1 MSQKDQ
7 KKWVGWSL
15 EERDPQVIRNF
26 MPIWQWFYNYY
37 FRVKTDGWEHIPDG
51 QVLLVGSHNG
61 GLAAPDMTMMM
72 YDWFQRFGTERLAY
86 GLMHPIAWNTYRP
99 LARFASQTGA
109 IRAHPNMA
117 IAAFERGASVLVYP
131 GGAEDVFR
139 PFYRRDK
146 IEFAG
151 RKGFIKLALRQKVP
165 IVPLI
170 SKGAHETMIVLGDVY
185 QIARQLEK
193 QGILPQLLPSNSLAP
208 EILPIFLGLPWGIG
222 LGPLPNFP
230 FPTNIHTRVCKP
242 ISFERYGAEAASD
255 RRYVA
260 RCYYEVVTQMQQ
272 ELDRLYL
279 EA

>member
-1 MSQKDQ
+1 MSRRD
-7 KKWVGWSL
+7 KKKNFGWSL
-15 EERDPQVIRNF
+15 DERDPQVIKDF
-26 MPIWQWFYNYY
+26 MPIWQWFYEYY
-37 FRVKTDGWEHIPDG
+37 FRVKTDGWEFMPDG

-72 YDWFQRFGTERLAY
+72 YDWFRRFGTERLAY
-86 GLMHPIAWNTYRP
+86 GLMHPIVWSVYEP
-99 LARFASQTGA
+99 MARFAAQTGA
-109 IRAHPNMA
+109 IRANPKMA

-139 PFYRRDK
+139 PFCRRNK

-170 SKGAHETMIVLGDVY
+170 SKGAHETIIVLGDIY
-185 QIARQLEK
+185 QFGKQLHEK
-193 QGILPQLLPSNSLAP
+193 GILPWFFEPNPLTP
-208 EILPIFLGLPWGIG
+208 EIFPIFLGLPWGIT

-230 FPTNIHTRVCKP
+230 LPVTIHTRVCKP
-242 ISFERYGAEAASD
+242 IIFDRYGEDAARD

-272 ELDRLYL
+272 DLDRLYN
-279 EA
+279 E